1 MVSRGARAGRRGL
14 VRRPGNAPALGCTK
28 DDLDTP
34 ALCVDLDVMDDNIRR
49 MVEACR
55 AAGVAWRPHVKG
67 HRCGAIGAWEV
78 EAGAIGLTCAK
89 LGEAEV
95 MARAGV
101 RDLLIANAVVGPL
114 KLARLVEL
122 SRHTDPIVAVDHTDQ
137 LRPLAAVFAA
147 AGRAVR
153 VVIEVDI
160 GLARAGVEPGEA
172 ALDLAAEATSL
183 EGIDLVGVMGWEGHL
198 LTIDDRTEKEARIH
212 QALTYL
218 IDTTARLERA
228 GIPCP
233 IVSCSGTGSFQISL
247 THPDVTEVQAGGA
260 IMMDVFYRDQCGV
273 VGLGDAL
280 TLLTTVVGRPTSG
293 RAIVDAGRK
302 ALNVEIAMPRVRA
315 RPGVEFERMSAEHG
329 QLTIDPEAAPL
340 VIGDRLEVVPG
351 YADLTVV
358 LHDRFYGFRD
368 GRLAEVLDIAGSD
381 ASR

>member
-1 MVSRGARAGRRGL
+1 MPESPRL
-14 VRRPGNAPALGCTK
+14 DSIPPLGCGK
-28 DDLDTP
+28 DGLDTP
-34 ALCVDLDVMDDNIRR
+34 ALCIDLDVMDGNIRR
-49 MVEACR
+49 VVEACR

-89 LGEAEV
+89 LGEAEL
-95 MARAGV
+95 MAQAGV
-101 RDLLIANAVVGPL
+101 RDLLIANAVVGPR
-114 KLARLVEL
+114 KLARLLEL
-122 SRHTDPIVAVDHTDQ
+122 SRHADPIVAVDHTDQ

-147 AGRAVR
+147 AGHAVR

-183 EGIDLVGVMGWEGHL
+183 EGIELVGLMGWEGHL
-198 LTIDDRTEKEARIH
+198 LTIADRNDKEQRIH
-212 QALTYL
+212 EALAQL
-218 IDTTARLERA
+218 IDTTRLLEA
-228 GIPCP
+228 TGTPCP
-233 IVSCSGTGSFQISL
+233 IVSCSGTGSFQISR
-247 THPDVTEVQAGGA
+247 THAGVTEIQAGGA

-329 QLTIDPEAAPL
+329 QLRVDPEAAPL
-340 VIGDRLEVVPG
+340 SIGDRLEVVPG

-368 GRLAEVLDIAGSD
+368 GRLAEILPIAGSD